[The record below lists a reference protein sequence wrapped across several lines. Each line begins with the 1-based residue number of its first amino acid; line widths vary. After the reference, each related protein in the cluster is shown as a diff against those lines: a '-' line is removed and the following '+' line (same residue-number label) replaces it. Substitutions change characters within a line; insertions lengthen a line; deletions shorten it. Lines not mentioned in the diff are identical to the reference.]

1 MLQIKNVSKTF
12 YANDSTGN
20 QIFDQLNL
28 TIEQGE
34 FVTIIG
40 SNGAGK
46 STLFNL
52 ISQNIKLDQ
61 GEISLNQVPVHKQN
75 EYHAAKRIARIYQN
89 PNLNVALNMTVLE
102 NVCLSMNKGKRFNL
116 TWAVKKN
123 KIEEIKS
130 DLSQINIGIE
140 NNIHTK
146 TRFLSGGQRQALC
159 LYMASLSHPDLL
171 LLDEHT
177 AALDPQSTE
186 IVLKF
191 TNDIV
196 KSKQLTTIMITHN
209 MKQAIEY
216 GDRIIMLHKGRVV
229 IDLKGEEKKNLT
241 VEKLLD
247 LFADIKGELSDA
259 LLFG

>member
-1 MLQIKNVSKTF
+1 MLQIKHVSKTF
-12 YANDSTGN
+12 YTNDLESN
-20 QIFDQLNL
+20 QIFNDLNL
-28 TIEQGE
+28 TIEEGE

-52 ISQNIKLDQ
+52 ISQNIKIDQ
-61 GEISLNQVPVHKQN
+61 GEILIGGKAAHKQN
-75 EYHAAKRIARIYQN
+75 EYHAARSIARIYQN

-102 NVCLSMNKGKRFNL
+102 NVNLAMNKGKPFNL
-116 TWAVKKN
+116 TWAVKKSLTSQ
-123 KIEEIKS
+123 IKK
-130 DLSQINIGIE
+130 DLESINIGIE
-140 NNIHTK
+140 NNLKTK
-146 TRFLSGGQRQALC
+146 TKFLSGGQRQALC

-186 IVLKF
+186 IVLAF
-191 TNDIV
+191 TKSIV
-196 KSKQLTTIMITHN
+196 EQKKLTTIMITHN

-216 GDRIIMLHKGRVV
+216 GNRLIMLHKGQVV
-229 IDLKGEEKKNLT
+229 IDLKGEEKRQLT
-241 VEKLLD
+241 VDKLLA
-247 LFADIKGELSDA
+247 LFEDIKGEMSDA